1 MTTDDHTTTIRFP
14 HVTVK
19 LVGEDGN
26 AFAVMGRVCKAL
38 RRAGASDDT
47 IQQFQKE
54 ATAGDYDDL
63 LRTCMRWV
71 ECE

>member
-1 MTTDDHTTTIRFP
+1 MNPKYPNIEVELTGTDS
-14 HVTVK
+14 
-19 LVGEDGN
+19 N